1 MSNSMQGPPV
11 SLYQAE
17 SLAPT
22 YVTTAGYD
30 SGLCGPR
37 GGNQSLAS
45 LRYMGG
51 GTSGTGEVKLS
62 ETVKLANCRR
72 DTGVTSQVG
81 DDKTFANQTLTD
93 RRRESSVLDNEKNF
107 PPLWDSA
114 EKGWAVST
122 HRDYGYETY
131 GGAQYINIWQWT
143 DVNST
148 GKSKVYEAFVNT
160 RQTYRK
166 SADHFKKLSLLTYSS
181 QPYNG
186 LVGSTSTSAEP
197 FDMKNIRIAM
207 SCNVPAKVVMASLE
221 LTENL
226 SINTNNKQIITVVDR
241 LDLKEVG

>member
-22 YVTTAGYD
+22 YTSTPGYE

-51 GTSGTGEVKLS
+51 GSAGAGKVKLS
-62 ETVKLANCRR
+62 ETVNLANCMR

-81 DDKTFANQTLTD
+81 DDKTYANQTLTD
-93 RRRESSVLDNEKNF
+93 RRREAAVKDDEKNF

-114 EKGWAVST
+114 EKGWAVSSY
-122 HRDYGYETY
+122 RERANDTY

-143 DVNST
+143 DVQRT
-148 GKSKVYEAFVNT
+148 GRSKLYEAFVNT
-160 RQTYRK
+160 REIYKK
-166 SADHFKKLSLLTYSS
+166 SAGHKKKLSLITFSS
-181 QPYNG
+181 GPYNG
-186 LVGSTSTSAEP
+186 LVKSDSTKGEFS
-197 FDMKNIRIAM
+197 DLRDVRISY
-207 SCNVPAKVVMASLE
+207 SCNAPTNVVMASVE
-221 LTENL
+221 LMENL
-226 SINTNNKQIITVVDR
+226 NVQEDNKQVITVVDR